1 MATGNPNL
9 RYHCVSVVAGPRACT
24 AVRLLEGARLLSADA
39 PHLPLPDCDCPADC
53 GCTFRHHDD
62 RRVGPR
68 RARDS
73 GRLADPWS
81 LTERRHP
88 GGRRATD

>member
-1 MATGNPNL
+1 MATGNPSL

-24 AVRLLEGARLLSADA
+24 AVRLLEGTRLLSADA
-39 PHLPLPDCDCPADC
+39 PQLPLPDCEC
-53 GCTFRHHDD
+53 
-62 RRVGPR
+62 R

-88 GGRRATD
+88 GGRRSYD